1 MSRASED
8 AIFVIF
14 GNAVA
19 HGAQGRRQGARHRL
33 LLLIRADSLD
43 SAATRASI
51 VALQYGYQH
60 LTMEKGDRLDITAD
74 EAEQDYLK
82 SAISTAEQNGQAIIV
97 YDEELPPNA

>member
-1 MSRASED
+1 M
-8 AIFVIF
+8 
-14 GNAVA
+14 
-19 HGAQGRRQGARHRL
+19 
-33 LLLIRADSLD
+33 
-43 SAATRASI
+43 
-51 VALQYGYQH
+51 ALQYGYQH